1 MDQEKAVRL
10 NFICTH
16 NSRRSHFTQIW
27 AQTLANYFN
36 FNINC
41 YSGGTEATAL
51 FPKVIETLENIGFEI
66 CKLSNEKNPVY
77 SIKFS
82 ENNHP
87 IVGFSKEMDH
97 SFNPATGFTAV
108 MTCSQADK
116 DCPLV
121 LGAEQRISLPYEDP
135 KVSDGTNKQD
145 IKYLETSTI
154 IATELHYVFSQ
165 LNK

>member
-1 MDQEKAVRL
+1 
-10 NFICTH
+10 
-16 NSRRSHFTQIW
+16 
-27 AQTLANYFN
+27 
-36 FNINC
+36 
-41 YSGGTEATAL
+41 
-51 FPKVIETLENIGFEI
+51 
-66 CKLSNEKNPVY
+66 
-77 SIKFS
+77 
-82 ENNHP
+82 
-87 IVGFSKEMDH
+87 MDH